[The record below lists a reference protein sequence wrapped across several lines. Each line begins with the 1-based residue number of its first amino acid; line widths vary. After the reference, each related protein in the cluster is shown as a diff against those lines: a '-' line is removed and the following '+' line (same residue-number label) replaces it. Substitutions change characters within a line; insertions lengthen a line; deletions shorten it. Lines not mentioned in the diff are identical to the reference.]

1 MKFRKIIGIL
11 LVMSLLL
18 STVFIPA
25 YASEQSYAEAYL
37 DELMEF
43 YEING
48 VAYVTKNGKV
58 MCENASGMA
67 NEAESK
73 EMTVDTMFPIGSVS
87 KQFCATAILLLQ
99 EQGKLSVDETIA
111 KYFPDYTKAS
121 DVTIRNLLSMRSGV
135 PAHTDFLFEEYE
147 LSEDNTKEENQ
158 QIILDWLYTKELLFK
173 PDTKHRYSNTNFFL
187 LSLIV
192 EQVSGQSYTDFIKEN
207 ILTPLGMNNSGFYE
221 ELLNH
226 PNFAEYTLDPNQIL
240 DPELKGLSQGA
251 GDMVSNAE
259 DLDKWLTSL
268 RECAL
273 LSEES
278 TAEMT
283 ANYADDNYGYGVYLT
298 DDGGVWH
305 GGAIDS
311 YVSMAIT
318 YPEDGYNVLL
328 FTNVIETDPSEYE
341 VIAFEI
347 ANELKNQAL
356 CGDVNCDGK
365 VDIMDATA
373 IQKYIAGLATL
384 SDEGYVVAD
393 VDGSEIVNV
402 MDATAI
408 QKYLAGMEKSLP
420 IGEFVTI

>member
-121 DVTIRNLLSMRSGV
+121 DVTIKNLLTMRSGV

-226 PNFAEYTLDPNQIL
+226 PDLAEYTLDPNQIL

-384 SDEGYVVAD
+384 SDEGYAVAD

-408 QKYLAGMEKSLP
+408 QKYLVGMEKSLP